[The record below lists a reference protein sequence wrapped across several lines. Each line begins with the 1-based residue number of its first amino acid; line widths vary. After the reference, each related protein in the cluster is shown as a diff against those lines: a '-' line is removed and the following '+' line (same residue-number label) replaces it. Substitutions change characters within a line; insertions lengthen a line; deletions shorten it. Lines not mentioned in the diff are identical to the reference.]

1 LSIAFT
7 PSARRLGIASAGGVA
22 ALLLAYATTLAVGL
36 ASLASPNEPIADP
49 MFSILEV
56 LILLLAPAMVALMAA
71 VHAWAPASRRA
82 LTLTAFACMTVA
94 AGITCSV
101 HFAILAVSRDPAFAQ
116 QPWAPLVFSFRW
128 PSLAYALDILAWD
141 FFFALAM
148 LFAAPAFR
156 GTRLAAVIRGTM
168 TASGLLA
175 LAGLWGVAAR
185 DMQLRNVGIV
195 GYVGVFLV
203 VAVLLAVLFRRT
215 PAAHREE

>member
-1 LSIAFT
+1 MPIAFT
-7 PSARRLGIASAGGVA
+7 ASARRLGIASAGAVVV
-22 ALLLAYATTLAVGL
+22 LLLAYSVTLVVGL
-36 ASLASPNEPIADP
+36 ASLESADEPIADP

-71 VHAWAPASRRA
+71 VHAWAPAPRRT
-82 LTLTAFACMTVA
+82 LTLTAFACMAVV

-101 HFAILAVSRDPAFAQ
+101 HFAVLAVSRDPAFAQ

-141 FFFALAM
+141 VFFALAM

-156 GTRLAAVIRGTM
+156 GTRLAAVVRGTM

-175 LAGLWGVAAR
+175 LAGLAGVISG

-203 VAVLLAVLFRRT
+203 VAVLLAVLFLRT
-215 PAAHREE
+215 PAAEE